1 MFAAD
6 LPTELRER
14 GGNPIFLTPLNTL
27 GNPKNQQ
34 VFVGFSLLK
43 RQQNLQTQ
51 RIVLFLAPKP
61 AVLGSKT
68 LFLTSQDSLS

>member
-14 GGNPIFLTPLNTL
+14 GENPIFLTPLNTL
-27 GNPKNQQ
+27 GDPENQQ